1 MLTPF
6 PSRPPFVACAVA
18 ALLAALAA
26 PAAACTV
33 CDSAGGQQ
41 VRAALLES
49 DFTLNLMAA
58 TLPSLV
64 FVSAVA
70 VIHFG
75 WPGRRAAGRDP
86 QEDRR

>member
-1 MLTPF
+1 MATAL
-6 PSRPPFVACAVA
+6 SRILAVAC
-18 ALLAALAA
+18 LAAPVA

-41 VRAALLES
+41 VRAALLEN
-49 DFTLNLMAA
+49 DFTINLMAA

-70 VIHFG
+70 LIHFG
-75 WPGRRAAGRDP
+75 WPGRHGAGRG
-86 QEDRR
+86 QREDRR